1 MSAGNGSAIEAAE
14 RLCEVLEQVAAAMV
28 ALDNEAL
35 LVAEVKLAELVGG
48 FKADRTDAQ
57 PDPAVVEALVRRGR
71 NALMRC
77 RRLGASYTA
86 VTRARLAMT
95 STSDTYNR
103 VGAVSAAMAVSSS
116 AVRATI

>member
-1 MSAGNGSAIEAAE
+1 LAIEAAE

-28 ALDNEAL
+28 TLDNEAL

-48 FKADRTDAQ
+48 FQADRTVAA
-57 PDPAVVEALVRRGR
+57 PEPAVVEALVRRGR

-86 VTRARLAMT
+86 VTRARLAMA

-103 VGAVSAAMAVSSS
+103 VGTVTAPVGPSSS
-116 AVRATI
+116 TVRATI

>member
-1 MSAGNGSAIEAAE
+1 MSAGECSAADAAE

-28 ALDNEAL
+28 TLDNEAL

-48 FKADRTDAQ
+48 FRADRTGVP
-57 PDPAVVEALVRRGR
+57 PDPAVVAALVKRGR

-86 VTRARLAMT
+86 LTRARLAMV
-95 STSDTYNR
+95 STADTYNR
-103 VGAVSAAMAVSSS
+103 VGAVTVPAGSVSST
-116 AVRATI
+116 VRAAI